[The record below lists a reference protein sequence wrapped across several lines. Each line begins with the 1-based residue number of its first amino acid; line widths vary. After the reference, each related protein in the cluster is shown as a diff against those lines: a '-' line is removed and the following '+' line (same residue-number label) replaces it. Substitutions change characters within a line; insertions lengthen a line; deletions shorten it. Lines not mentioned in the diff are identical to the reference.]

1 MSVFEKEYINNLLNE
16 KQIKLPDDFYNYL
29 TQISSNHL
37 IFYYNDVKNDENYK
51 EICKIPKFYD
61 SNYKYPIDLKYLP
74 SYTHPQV
81 SIPLNVTRL
90 SYYFPEVKYSE
101 DDIERTTN
109 NNISINDVRKWMLNI
124 AFGNS
129 YSFFPYYIYL
139 GNGPHFGSIWI
150 NYDDSCYLEYPE
162 FTKVFTSFDNFLKSV
177 NEYKN
182 NNDSDSDND
191 SDSPF
196 DCKQVLLCEL

>member
-1 MSVFEKEYINNLLNE
+1 MLVCK
-16 KQIKLPDDFYNYL
+16 
-29 TQISSNHL
+29 
-37 IFYYNDVKNDENYK
+37 IFYYYNDFENDEDYK
-51 EICKIPKFYD
+51 ENCKIPKFYD
-61 SNYKYPIDLKYLP
+61 SKYKYPIDLKYLP
-74 SYTHPQV
+74 SYTHQPV
-81 SIPLNVTRL
+81 SIPLNVTTL
-90 SYYFPEVKYSE
+90 SYYFPEVKYNE

-109 NNISINDVRKWMLNI
+109 NNISIKDVRKWMLNI

-129 YSFFPYYIYL
+129 CNFPYYIYL

-150 NYDDSCYLEYPE
+150 NNDNSCYLEYPE

-182 NNDSDSDND
+182 NNVLDNNSDDESDDDSGY
-191 SDSPF
+191 